1 MLLKTGSTSASS
13 RTIVQHG
20 SNRVVQLRRPAHN
33 DSLYCFRN
41 LQRCR
46 KLEGIVAASVV
57 QHGIEVQEE
66 LQKVVQHGSES
77 SGATAMV
84 PSHRRAA
91 AGGRTGRSAE
101 YAEHR
106 LRVQGQLGTRPA
118 PHSMIQYVPVAAS
131 GATRWMNKIVMSR

>member
-1 MLLKTGSTSASS
+1 MTVLRGRGSQRLAVLFSQSSEVQKVGRNSS
-13 RTIVQHG
+13 RFSGTTW
-20 SNRVVQLRRPAHN
+20 NRGAGRVAE
-33 DSLYCFRN
+33 SGTTWFRVEWCN
-41 LQRCR
+41 CR
-46 KLEGIVAASVV
+46 G
-57 QHGIEVQEE
+57 QG
-66 LQKVVQHGSES
+66 
-77 SGATAMV
+77 
-84 PSHRRAA
+84 AA